1 MRAALG
7 KGRAGQSSPDLANFG
22 RALSEDKPQL
32 GRKTFGSRL
41 KL

>member
-1 MRAALG
+1 MRTALE
-7 KGRAGQSSPDLANFG
+7 KGGTGQSSPDLANSG

-32 GRKTFGSRL
+32 GRKPFGSRL